1 MSVKHFFK
9 GMFLVLAL
17 VLVSAQTVSAQNI
30 TLNFDRTPL
39 KTVLNEIQKQVDY
52 TFVYNDQQVG
62 ADKPVTI
69 HVQNAGLTAVL
80 DQMLKPLNI
89 NYKILDRQIA
99 LSPAATTAQQQGQAG
114 RGGAIVLK
122 GRITDQ
128 DGMPVAGAAVQN
140 VTEKTYAIT
149 DVNGN
154 YTLAVKNPRNS
165 TIEVT
170 FLGMDTVTEPL
181 NGRSNFD
188 VQMTYS
194 RMFIEGAVVTGYQ
207 EIQQK
212 KVTGAIATVNSKT
225 IEERYTPSLM
235 QNLEGRVAG
244 LSTYGGKLT
253 IRGVSS
259 MYAEANPLLVVD
271 GLPMEGSIDDL
282 NPYDIESVNV
292 LKDAAAA
299 AIYGARAS
307 NGIIV
312 ITTKSARE
320 KGKIDVDFS
329 SNVTVYDKYN
339 MDYASN
345 FYMNAEQQIAVEKK
359 YDYWYFFE
367 REDAAQNIA
376 SYETSLQS
384 GSGYLSP
391 IEYAYYKWAKGE
403 GSQSEIDALCS
414 RLAKNNFAQEYA
426 DAVYRRQVLQQY
438 NLAIRSRSDRFQSN
452 FVVNWKHDNAGTINT
467 FDRQMQISY
476 KGSYDVAKWLTATVA
491 VNGIYGNSRFCGQL
505 AGRYGTETY
514 DYNGFS
520 SPWMYPAYESLYNDD
535 GTPALLYTWYNGNQ
549 YRDNT
554 EGGYF
559 KEVGINLI
567 DEFYNNTVNTKRQYM
582 RYHGDLLFKVF
593 KGLTANVQFVYET
606 DHRTTDWFATQES
619 HAAKTMYN
627 AYTDVD
633 AYGNVTHLTPATG
646 GIKSSK
652 NQDGRYWTARGQ
664 LNYANTFGKH
674 EIVALAGLEFRETLF
689 AGTRA
694 LMLGYDDQLQNA
706 STQTID
712 FASISQMRYS
722 NTYMAIGGGFP
733 ANQFVYDPYI
743 SGNMAPVV
751 EQHHRYASGYANFTY
766 TYDEKYN
773 LFGSFRKDYA
783 DVYGL
788 NVKLRG
794 RPLWSAGVAWN
805 INNEDFL
812 KGVNWIN
819 ALKLRF
825 SYGVTGNIYQG
836 ATSYMTAT
844 STGLNTST
852 NQPYGEIESPAN
864 PNLKWER
871 TLTTNVGLDYSF
883 VENRFRGSLDYYR
896 KVGKDLFSYKTLD
909 PTTGFTSMFMNVAD
923 MENHGV
929 ELTFTGDWIR
939 ERRRSDFGWSSTLTF
954 AVNKNK
960 ITNVENPSALAYQM
974 QSNPYVVGYP
984 TSALW
989 SYRFAGISDMEGE
1002 EGQTLWYTGTNPE
1015 KWYTDEDRKSHGA
1028 SGAGKDALVY
1038 SGQSEPVVIAGLDNR
1053 FTWNGLSLNILMA
1066 YYGGHKMRAL
1076 AEVETFGVGSGAAL
1090 QSYFL
1095 NGWTPEHRT
1104 ETPGIGRYASN
1115 SLGSEPR
1122 YSDISVRSAAF
1133 LKIRNIVLGY
1143 ELPEN
1148 WARKIGASRVN
1159 LQFQVDNLPAV
1170 WTAFRPG
1177 REMSYYDKGL
1187 RFDPE
1192 TLGIPMR
1199 SSYIFGLHIN
1209 F

>member
-9 GMFLVLAL
+9 GAFLSLMLLLGTAQLAN
-17 VLVSAQTVSAQNI
+17 AQKV
-30 TLNFDRTPL
+30 TLNFDKAPL

-52 TFVYNDQQVG
+52 TFVYNDQQIG
-62 ADKPVTI
+62 ANKQVSINVKDE
-69 HVQNAGLTAVL
+69 ALTSVL
-80 DQMLKPLNI
+80 DKLLQPNGI
-89 NYKILDRQIA
+89 SYKIIDKQIA
-99 LSPAATTAQQQGQAG
+99 LSPAPIADNASQQGAKAG
-114 RGGAIVLK
+114 MVR

-128 DGMPVAGAAVQN
+128 DGLPVAGAAIQN
-140 VTEKTYAIT
+140 LNEKTYAIT
-149 DVNGN
+149 DVNGY
-154 YTLAVKNPRNS
+154 YTLAVKNPKNA
-165 TIEVT
+165 TIEVS

-181 NGRSNFD
+181 NGRTQFD

-225 IEERYTPSLM
+225 IEERYSPSLM

-312 ITTKSARE
+312 VTTKSARE

-329 SNVTVYDKYN
+329 SNVTVYSKRN
-339 MDYASN
+339 MDYAQN
-345 FYMNAEQQIAVEKK
+345 FYMTPEQQIKLERDY
-359 YDYWYFFE
+359 YDYYYFHNDGE
-367 REDAAQNIA
+367 VTDPAASMQ
-376 SYETSLQS
+376 SSLQS
-384 GSGYLSP
+384 GTGFISP
-391 IEYAYYKWAKGE
+391 IDYAYYKAFIGE
-403 GSQSEIDALCS
+403 GTMSYIDALCA
-414 RLAKNNFAQEYA
+414 RLAQNNFAQDYA
-426 DAVYRRQVLQQY
+426 DAVYRRQIIQQY
-438 NLAIRSRSDRFQSN
+438 NLALRSRSDKFQSN
-452 FVVNWKHDNAGTINT
+452 FVVNWKNDNSGVINT

-491 VNGIYGNSRFCGQL
+491 VNGIYGTARTKGL
-505 AGRYGTETY
+505 
-514 DYNGFS
+514 DYNGFD
-520 SPWMYPAYESLYNDD
+520 SPWSYPAYESLYNTD
-535 GTPALLYTWYNGNQ
+535 GSMNLLYTWYNGNQ

-559 KEVGINLI
+559 KELGINLV
-567 DEFYNNTVNTKRQYM
+567 DEYYNNVMNTKRQYM
-582 RYHGDLLFKVF
+582 RYHGDLLFKIF
-593 KGLTANVQFVYET
+593 RGLTANAQFVYET
-606 DHRTTDWFATQES
+606 NHRTADWYANQES
-619 HAAKTMYN
+619 HATKTMYN
-627 AYTDVD
+627 AYTNVD
-633 AYGNVTHLTPATG
+633 AFGNVSHLTPAAG
-646 GIKSSK
+646 GIRAAQ
-652 NQDGRYWTARGQ
+652 NTDGRYWTARGQ

-674 EIVALAGLEFRETLF
+674 EIVALAGMEFRETLY
-689 AGTRA
+689 AGTSS

-712 FASISQMRYS
+712 FATLSQTRYS
-722 NTYMAIGGGFP
+722 SSFMAAGGGFP
-733 ANQFVYDPYI
+733 AMQFVYNPYI
-743 SGNMAPVV
+743 SSSMSPVV
-751 EQHHRYASGYANFTY
+751 EQHHRFASGYANFTY

-773 LFGSFRKDYA
+773 VFGSFRKDYA

-812 KGVNWIN
+812 KGVDWIN
-819 ALKLRF
+819 ALKLRI

-844 STGLNTST
+844 STGLNLDT
-852 NQPYGEIESPAN
+852 NQPYGTIESPAN
-864 PNLKWER
+864 PNLKWEQTR
-871 TLTTNVGLDYSF
+871 TANVGIDYSF

-896 KVGKDLFSYKTLD
+896 KRGLDLFSYKTLD
-909 PTTGFTSMFMNVAD
+909 PTTGFTSMFMNMAD
-923 MENHGV
+923 MTNHGV
-929 ELTFTGDWIR
+929 ELTFTGDWVR

-960 ITNVENPSALAYQM
+960 ITANENPATRAYEVASYNAYM
-974 QSNPYVVGYP
+974 VGYP
-984 TSALW
+984 VSGIW
-989 SYRFAGISDMEGE
+989 SYRFAGISDQEGE
-1002 EGQTLWYTGTNPE
+1002 KGMTLWYVE
-1015 KWYTDEDRKSHGA
+1015 DDRKVHSA
-1028 SGAGKDALVY
+1028 QSAGIETLVY
-1038 SGQSEPVVIAGLDNR
+1038 SGQTDPVVIAGLDNR

-1066 YYGGHKMRAL
+1066 YYGGHVMRAL
-1076 AEVETFGVGSGAAL
+1076 NETETFGVAQGAAVA
-1090 QSYFL
+1090 SYFV
-1095 NGWTPEHRT
+1095 NAWTPENPT
-1104 ETPGIGRYASN
+1104 NTPGIGRYASY
-1115 SLGSEPR
+1115 SIGSECR
-1122 YSDISVRSAAF
+1122 YSDISVRNAAF

-1148 WARKIGASRVN
+1148 WVRKVGASRVN
-1159 LQFQVDNLPAV
+1159 LQFQVDNIPAV
-1170 WTAFRPG
+1170 WTAFKPYK
-1177 REMSYYDKGL
+1177 EMSYYPKSVKY
-1187 RFDPE
+1187 DPE
-1192 TLGIPMR
+1192 TAGIPMR
-1199 SSYIFGLHIN
+1199 PSYIFGLHIN

>member
-9 GMFLVLAL
+9 GMFLALAL

-80 DQMLKPLNI
+80 DQMLHPLNI

-128 DGMPVAGAAVQN
+128 DGLPIAGAAVQN
-140 VTEKTYAIT
+140 LTEKTYAIS

-154 YTLAVKNPRNS
+154 YTLAVKNPRTAN
-165 TIEVT
+165 IEVT

-188 VQMTYS
+188 VQMSYS

-225 IEERYTPSLM
+225 IEERYSPSLM

-244 LSTYGGKLT
+244 LSTYGGKMT

-312 ITTKSARE
+312 VTTKSARE

-329 SNVTVYDKYN
+329 SNVTIYSKYN

-345 FYMNAEQQIAVEKK
+345 YYMNAEQQIALERNY
-359 YDYWYFFE
+359 YDYYYFHNDGE
-367 REDAAQNIA
+367 VVDPIGGMESNIA
-376 SYETSLQS
+376 Q
-384 GSGYLSP
+384 GSGYISP
-391 IEYAYYKWAKGE
+391 IDYAYYKWAKGDWNQ
-403 GSQSEIDALCS
+403 SQVDQLCNELS
-414 RLAKNNFAQEYA
+414 KNNFARDYA
-426 DAVYRRQVLQQY
+426 DAVYRRQILQQY
-438 NLAIRSRSDRFQSN
+438 NLALRSRSDRFQSN
-452 FVVNWKHDNAGTINT
+452 FVVNWKNDNAGTINT

-505 AGRYGTETY
+505 AGRYGDETF

-520 SPWMYPAYESLYNDD
+520 SPWSYPAYESLYNND
-535 GTPALLYTWYNGNQ
+535 GSAKLLYTWYNGNQ

-559 KEVGINLI
+559 KEVGINLV

-582 RYHGDLLFKVF
+582 RYHGDLLFKIF
-593 KGLTANVQFVYET
+593 KGLTANAQLVYET
-606 DHRTTDWFATQES
+606 DHRTQDWYAAAES

-627 AYTDVD
+627 AYTEVSPSGDLS
-633 AYGNVTHLTPATG
+633 HLTPAAG
-646 GIKSSK
+646 GIRSSK
-652 NQDGRYWTARGQ
+652 NLDGRYWTARGQ
-664 LNYANTFGKH
+664 INYAGTFGKH
-674 EIVALAGLEFRETLF
+674 EIVALAGLEFRETLY

-712 FASISQMRYS
+712 FATLSQLRYS
-722 NTYMAIGGGFP
+722 NSYMAAGGGFP
-733 ANQFVYDPYI
+733 ANQFAYEPYI
-743 SGNMAPVV
+743 AGNMAPVV

-766 TYDEKYN
+766 SYDEKYN

-812 KGVNWIN
+812 KGVDWIN
-819 ALKLRF
+819 ALKLRV

-844 STGLNTST
+844 STGLNYDT

-864 PNLKWER
+864 PNLKWEQTR
-871 TLTTNVGLDYSF
+871 TFNVGVDYSF
-883 VENRFRGSLDYYR
+883 VENRFRGSVDYYR
-896 KVGKDLFSYKTLD
+896 KRGLDLFSYKTLD
-909 PTTGFTSMFMNVAD
+909 PTTGFTSMFMNLAD
-923 MENHGV
+923 MTNHGV

-954 AVNKNK
+954 AYNKNL
-960 ITNVENPSALAYQM
+960 ITANENPATRAYELT
-974 QSNPYVVGYP
+974 NPTAFVVGYP
-984 TSALW
+984 ASGIW
-989 SYRFAGISDMEGE
+989 SYRFAGISDQDGE
-1002 EGQTLWYTGTNPE
+1002 KGQTLWFVE
-1015 KWYTDEDRKSHGA
+1015 DDRKTHSAQSA
-1028 SGAGKDALVY
+1028 SISTMVY
-1038 SGQSEPVVIAGLDNR
+1038 SGQTDPVVIAGLDNR
-1053 FTWNGLSLNILMA
+1053 FVWNGLSLNILMA
-1066 YYGGHKMRAL
+1066 YYGGHVMRAL
-1076 AEVETFGVGSGAAL
+1076 NEIETFGVGQGAAVP
-1090 QSYFL
+1090 SYFL
-1095 NGWTPEHRT
+1095 NAWTPENPT
-1104 ETPGIGRYASN
+1104 DTPGIGRYSSS
-1115 SLGSEPR
+1115 SLGSEQR
-1122 YSDISVRSAAF
+1122 YEDISVKNASF

-1148 WARKIGASRVN
+1148 WARKIGASRIN
-1159 LQFQVDNLPAV
+1159 LQFQVDNIPAI
-1170 WTAFRPG
+1170 WTAYKPWK
-1177 REMSYYDKGL
+1177 EKSYYGKEV

-1192 TLGIPMR
+1192 TLGVPAR

>member
-1 MSVKHFFK
+1 MSVKHFLK
-9 GMFLVLAL
+9 MMSLTLVLL
-17 VLVSAQTVSAQNI
+17 LGSMQLAQAQNI

-89 NYKILDRQIA
+89 NYKILDKQIA
-99 LSPAATTAQQQGQAG
+99 LSPAATAAQQQGKATQ
-114 RGGAIVLK
+114 GGAIMLK

-128 DGMPVAGAAVQN
+128 DGLPVAGAAIQN
-140 VTEKTYAIT
+140 LTEKTYAIT

-154 YTLAVKNPRNS
+154 YTLAVKNPRTAN
-165 TIEVT
+165 IEVS

-181 NGRSNFD
+181 NGRSTFD

-212 KVTGAIATVNSKT
+212 KVTGAIATVNSKK
-225 IEERYTPSLM
+225 IEERYSPSLM

-244 LSTYGGKLT
+244 LSTYGGKMT

-329 SNVTVYDKYN
+329 SNVTVYSKPN
-339 MDYASN
+339 MGYSSN
-345 FYMNAEQQIAVEKK
+345 YYMNAEQQVALEKEY
-359 YDYWYFFE
+359 YDYYFFHNDGE
-367 REDAAQNIA
+367 VSDPIGGTESSI
-376 SYETSLQS
+376 LQ
-384 GSGYLSP
+384 GSGYVSP
-391 IEYAYYKWAKGE
+391 IQYAYYNWAKGE
-403 GSQSEIDALCS
+403 WNQSQVEQLTSQ
-414 RLAKNNFAQEYA
+414 LAKNNFAKDYA
-426 DAVYRRQVLQQY
+426 DAVYRRQVIQQY
-438 NLAIRSRSDRFQSN
+438 NLALRSRSDRFQSN
-452 FVVNWKHDNAGTINT
+452 FVVNWKNDNSGIINT

-491 VNGIYGNSRFCGQL
+491 VNGIYGNSREKG
-505 AGRYGTETY
+505 YT
-514 DYNGFS
+514 YNGFE
-520 SPWMYPAYESLYNDD
+520 SPWNYPAYESLYNAD
-535 GTPALLYTWYNGNQ
+535 GSAKLLYTWYNGNQ

-559 KEVGINLI
+559 KELGINLV
-567 DEFYNNTVNTKRQYM
+567 DEYYNNVMNTKRQYM
-582 RYHGDLLFKVF
+582 RYHGDLLFKIV
-593 KGLTANVQFVYET
+593 KGLTANAQLVYET
-606 DHRTTDWFATQES
+606 DHRTADWLANQES
-619 HAAKTMYN
+619 QAAKTIYN
-627 AYTDVD
+627 AYTIVSPTGDVS
-633 AYGNVTHLTPATG
+633 HLTPASG
-646 GIKSSK
+646 GFRAAQ
-652 NQDGRYWTARGQ
+652 NTDGRYWTARGQ
-664 LNYANTFGKH
+664 LNYAGTFGKH
-674 EIVALAGLEFRETLF
+674 EIVALAGLEFRETLH
-689 AGTRA
+689 AGTSS
-694 LMLGYDDQLQNA
+694 LMLGYDDQLQNS

-712 FASISQMRYS
+712 FATLSQTRYS
-722 NTYMAIGGGFP
+722 PSYMAAGGGFP
-733 ANQFVYDPYI
+733 ANQFAFSPYI
-743 SGNMAPVV
+743 SGNMSPVV

-773 LFGSFRKDYA
+773 VFGSFRKDYA

-812 KGVNWIN
+812 RGVNWIN
-819 ALKLRF
+819 ALKLRL

-844 STGLNTST
+844 STGLNTET
-852 NQPYGEIESPAN
+852 NQPYGEIVSPAN
-864 PNLKWER
+864 PNLKWEQTR
-871 TLTTNVGLDYSF
+871 TANVGLDFSF

-896 KVGKDLFSYKTLD
+896 KRGLDLFSYKTLD
-909 PTTGFTSMFMNVAD
+909 PTTGFTSMFMNMAD
-923 MENHGV
+923 MTNNGV

-954 AVNKNK
+954 SVNKNK
-960 ITNVENPSALAYQM
+960 ITHNENPATRAYELTYDDAFM
-974 QSNPYVVGYP
+974 VGYP
-984 TSALW
+984 VSAIW
-989 SYRFAGISDMEGE
+989 SYRFAGISDQEGE
-1002 EGQTLWYTGTNPE
+1002 KGMTLWYVE
-1015 KWYTDEDRKSHGA
+1015 DDRKTHSA
-1028 SGAGKDALVY
+1028 QSAGISTMVY
-1038 SGQSEPVVIAGLDNR
+1038 SGQTQPVVIAGLDNR

-1066 YYGGHKMRAL
+1066 YYGGHVMRAL
-1076 AEVETFGVGSGAAL
+1076 NEIETFGVAQGAAVP
-1090 QSYFL
+1090 SYFL
-1095 NGWTPEHRT
+1095 NAWTPEHPT
-1104 ETPGIGRYASN
+1104 ETPGIGRYSSY
-1115 SLGSEPR
+1115 SLGSEQR
-1122 YSDISVRSAAF
+1122 YSDISVKNASF
-1133 LKIRNIVLGY
+1133 LKVRNIVFGY

-1148 WARKIGASRVN
+1148 WARKIGATRVN
-1159 LQFQVDNLPAV
+1159 LQFQIDNLPAL
-1170 WTAFRPG
+1170 WTAYKPWK
-1177 REMSYYDKGL
+1177 EKSYYGKEV

-1192 TLGIPMR
+1192 TLGIPR
-1199 SSYIFGLHIN
+1199 QSSYIFGLHIN

>member
-1 MSVKHFFK
+1 MSVKHFIK
-9 GMFLVLAL
+9 MMSLAVVLL
-17 VLVSAQTVSAQNI
+17 LGSMQLAQAQNI

-89 NYKILDRQIA
+89 NYKILDKQIA
-99 LSPAATTAQQQGQAG
+99 LSPAATAAQQQGRAG
-114 RGGAIVLK
+114 QGGAVMLK

-128 DGMPVAGAAVQN
+128 DGLPVAGAAIQN
-140 VTEKTYAIT
+140 LTEKTYAIT

-154 YTLAVKNPRNS
+154 YTLAVKNPRTAN
-165 TIEVT
+165 IEVS

-181 NGRSNFD
+181 NGRSSFD

-212 KVTGAIATVNSKT
+212 KVTGAIATVNSKK
-225 IEERYTPSLM
+225 IEERYSPSLM

-244 LSTYGGKLT
+244 LSTYGGKMT

-312 ITTKSARE
+312 VTTKSARE

-329 SNVTVYDKYN
+329 SNVTVYQKQN

-345 FYMNAEQQIAVEKK
+345 FYMNTEQQIKLEKDY
-359 YDYWYFFE
+359 YDYYFFHNDGE
-367 REDAAQNIA
+367 VTDPIA
-376 SYETSLQS
+376 SIEQSIMS
-384 GSGYLSP
+384 GSGYVSP
-391 IEYAYYKWAKGE
+391 IQYMYYQMALGNA
-403 GSQSEIDALCS
+403 SQSDLDALCN
-414 RLAKNNFAQEYA
+414 RLAKNNFAQDYA
-426 DAVYRRQVLQQY
+426 DAVYRRQVIQQY
-438 NLAIRSRSDRFQSN
+438 NLALRSRSDRFQSN
-452 FVVNWKHDNAGTINT
+452 FVVNWKNDNSGVINT

-491 VNGIYGNSRFCGQL
+491 VNGIYGASREKG
-505 AGRYGTETY
+505 Y
-514 DYNGFS
+514 DYQGFN
-520 SPWMYPAYESLYNDD
+520 SPWAYPAYESLYNSD
-535 GTPALLYTWYNGNQ
+535 GTPQLLYTWYNGNQ

-559 KEVGINLI
+559 KETGINLV
-567 DEFYNNTVNTKRQYM
+567 DEYYNNVMNTKRQYM
-582 RYHGDLLFKVF
+582 RYHGDLLFKIV
-593 KGLTANVQFVYET
+593 KGLTANAQFVYET
-606 DHRTTDWFATQES
+606 DHRTADWLAKAES

-633 AYGNVTHLTPATG
+633 PMGNISHLTPASG
-646 GIKSSK
+646 GFRAAQ
-652 NQDGRYWTARGQ
+652 NTDGRYWTARGQ
-664 LNYANTFGKH
+664 LNYAGTFGKH
-674 EIVALAGLEFRETLF
+674 EIVALAGLEFRETLH
-689 AGTRA
+689 AGTSS

-712 FASISQMRYS
+712 FATISQMRYS
-722 NTYMAIGGGFP
+722 NTYMAAGGGFP
-733 ANQFVYDPYI
+733 ANQFVYGPYI
-743 SGNMAPVV
+743 SSSMSPVV

-805 INNEDFL
+805 INNEEFL
-812 KGVNWIN
+812 RSVNWIN

-844 STGLNTST
+844 STGLNSST

-871 TLTTNVGLDYSF
+871 TLTTNIGLDYSF

-896 KVGKDLFSYKTLD
+896 KIGKDLFSYKTLD
-909 PTTGFTSMFMNVAD
+909 PTTGFSRMFMNVAD
-923 MENHGV
+923 MVNNGF

-954 AVNKNK
+954 AYNKNR
-960 ITNVENPSALAYQM
+960 ITNVENPSTRAYELLDT
-974 QSNPYVVGYP
+974 PYVEGYP
-984 TSALW
+984 SSAMW
-989 SYRFAGISDMEGE
+989 SWRFAGISDAEGE
-1002 EGQTLWYTGTNPE
+1002 KGQTLWYVE
-1015 KWYTDEDRKSHGA
+1015 DDRKTHNATSR
-1028 SGAGKDALVY
+1028 SVSVMEY
-1038 SGQSEPVVIAGLDNR
+1038 CGQAEPVVIAGLDNR
-1053 FTWNGLSLNILMA
+1053 FTWNGLSLNVLMA

-1076 AEVETFGVGSGAAL
+1076 IEEETFGVAQGQAVR
-1090 QSYFL
+1090 SYFV
-1095 NGWTPEHRT
+1095 NAWTPENPT
-1104 ETPGIGRYASN
+1104 NTPGIGRYASN
-1115 SLGSEPR
+1115 SIGWEPR
-1122 YSDISVRSAAF
+1122 YGTNSIRNASF

-1159 LQFQVDNLPAV
+1159 LQFQIDNLPAL

-1177 REMSYYDKGL
+1177 KEMSYYDKSI

-1192 TLGIPMR
+1192 TLGIPQR

>member
-1 MSVKHFFK
+1 MSVKHFLK
-9 GMFLVLAL
+9 MMSLSLVLLLGSVQLA
-17 VLVSAQTVSAQNI
+17 SAQNI

-89 NYKILDRQIA
+89 NYKILDKQIA
-99 LSPAATTAQQQGQAG
+99 LSPAATTGQQQGQAG
-114 RGGAIVLK
+114 RGAVMLK

-128 DGMPVAGAAVQN
+128 DGLPVAGAAVQN

-154 YTLAVKNPRNS
+154 YTLAVKDPRTA
-165 TIEVT
+165 TIEVS
-170 FLGMDTVTEPL
+170 FLGMDTVKEPL

-212 KVTGAIATVNSKT
+212 KVTGAIATVNSKA

-244 LSTYGGKLT
+244 LSTYGGKLS

-329 SNVTVYDKYN
+329 SNVTVFSKHD
-339 MDYASN
+339 MDYARN
-345 FYMNAEQQIAVEKK
+345 FFMNAEQQVALEKNY
-359 YDYWYFFE
+359 YDYYYFHNDGE
-367 REDAAQNIA
+367 VTNPAQSMEQNLLA
-376 SYETSLQS
+376 GT
-384 GSGYLSP
+384 GYVSP
-391 IEYAYYKWAKGE
+391 IDYAYYRMFIGE
-403 GSQSEIDALCS
+403 GTQAEIDQLCNQLS
-414 RLAKNNFAQEYA
+414 KNNFAQQYA
-426 DAVYRRQVLQQY
+426 DAVYRRQVMQQY
-438 NLAIRSRSDRFQSN
+438 NLALRSRSDRFQSN
-452 FVVNWKHDNAGTINT
+452 FVVNWRNDNAGVINT

-476 KGSYDVAKWLTATVA
+476 KGSYDVTKWLTATVA
-491 VNGIYGNSRFCGQL
+491 VNGIYGNQRAKG
-505 AGRYGTETY
+505 YT
-514 DYNGFS
+514 YNGFD
-520 SPWMYPAYESLYNDD
+520 SPWTAPAYESLYNSD
-535 GTPALLYTWYNGNQ
+535 GSAKLLYTWFNGNP

-559 KEVGINLI
+559 KETGINLV
-567 DEFYNNTVNTKRQYM
+567 DEYYNNVVNTKRQYM
-582 RYHGDLLFKVF
+582 RYHGDLLFKIVN
-593 KGLTANVQFVYET
+593 GLTANAQFVYET
-606 DHRTTDWFATQES
+606 DHRTADWYATQES
-619 HAAKTMYN
+619 QAAKTIYN
-627 AYTDVD
+627 AYTEIDP
-633 AYGNVTHLTPATG
+633 YGNVTHITPAAG
-646 GIKSSK
+646 GFRAAQ
-652 NQDGRYWTARGQ
+652 NVDGRYWTARGQ
-664 LNYANTFGKH
+664 LNYAGTFGKH
-674 EIVALAGLEFRETLF
+674 EIVALAGMEFRETLY
-689 AGTRA
+689 AGTSA

-712 FASISQMRYS
+712 FATISQMRYS
-722 NTYMAIGGGFP
+722 NSYMALGGGFP
-733 ANQFVYDPYI
+733 AIQFAYEPYI
-743 SGNMAPVV
+743 SRNMSPVV
-751 EQHHRYASGYANFTY
+751 EDHHRYASGYANFTY

-773 LFGSFRKDYA
+773 VFGSVRKDYA

-805 INNEDFL
+805 INNESFL
-812 KGVNWIN
+812 RSVSWIN
-819 ALKLRF
+819 ALKLRL

-844 STGLNTST
+844 STGLNYYT
-852 NQPYGEIESPAN
+852 NEPFGVIQSPAN

-871 TLTTNVGLDYSF
+871 TLTSNVGLDFSF

-923 MENHGV
+923 MVNNGA

-960 ITNVENPSALAYQM
+960 ITNVENASTRAYELL
-974 QSNPYVVGYP
+974 SNPYRVGYP

-989 SYRFAGISDMEGE
+989 SWRFAGISEADGE
-1002 EGQTLWYTGTNPE
+1002 KGMTLWYSDN
-1015 KWYTDEDRKSHGA
+1015 DRKTHSAQSA
-1028 SGAGKDALVY
+1028 SVDVMEY
-1038 SGQSEPVVIAGLDNR
+1038 SGQAEPVVIAGLDNR
-1053 FTWNGLSLNILMA
+1053 FTWNGLSLSVLMA
-1066 YYGGHKMRAL
+1066 YYGGHRMRAL
-1076 AEVETFGVGSGAAL
+1076 AEDETFGVGSGLAVP
-1090 QSYFL
+1090 SYFL
-1095 NGWTPEHRT
+1095 NAWTPENPT
-1104 ETPGIGRYASN
+1104 NTPGIGRYSSN
-1115 SLGSEPR
+1115 ALGREPST
-1122 YSDISVRSAAF
+1122 SDISVRNAAF

-1159 LQFQVDNLPAV
+1159 LQFQVDNIPAL
-1170 WTAFRPG
+1170 WTAFNPG
-1177 REMSYYDKGL
+1177 RDIPYYEKGV

-1192 TLGIPMR
+1192 TLGIPQR

>member
-9 GMFLVLAL
+9 GMFLALAL
-17 VLVSAQTVSAQNI
+17 VLGSAQAVNAQNI

-80 DQMLKPLNI
+80 DQMLRPLNI
-89 NYKILDRQIA
+89 NYKILDKQIA

-114 RGGAIVLK
+114 RGGAVVLK

-128 DGMPVAGAAVQN
+128 DGQPIAGAAVQN
-140 VTEKTYAIT
+140 LTEKTYAIT

-188 VQMTYS
+188 VQMSYS

-212 KVTGAIATVNSKT
+212 KVTGAIATVSSKT
-225 IEERYTPSLM
+225 IEERYTPSLI

-282 NPYDIESVNV
+282 NPYDIESINV

-312 ITTKSARE
+312 VTTKSARE
-320 KGKIDVDFS
+320 KGRIDVDFS
-329 SNVTVYDKYN
+329 TNVTVYAKRN
-339 MDYASN
+339 MDYAQN
-345 FYMNAEQQIAVEKK
+345 FYMNAEQQVALEKNY
-359 YDYWYFFE
+359 YDYYYVHNDGE
-367 REDAAQNIA
+367 VTNPAQSMEQNLLA
-376 SYETSLQS
+376 GT
-384 GSGYLSP
+384 GYVSP
-391 IEYAYYKWAKGE
+391 IDYAYYRMFIGE
-403 GSQSEIDALCS
+403 GTQAEIDQLCS
-414 RLAKNNFAQEYA
+414 QLSKNNFAQQYA
-426 DAVYRRQVLQQY
+426 DAVYRRQLMQQY
-438 NLAIRSRSDRFQSN
+438 NLALRSRSDRFQSN
-452 FVVNWKHDNAGTINT
+452 FVINWRNDNAGIINT

-491 VNGIYGNSRFCGQL
+491 VNGIYGNTRSKGS
-505 AGRYGTETY
+505 T
-514 DYNGFS
+514 YNGLS
-520 SPWMYPAYESLYNDD
+520 SPWNYPAYESLYNSD
-535 GTPALLYTWYNGNQ
+535 GSDKLIYTWYNGNA

-559 KEVGINLI
+559 KETGINLV
-567 DEFYNNTVNTKRQYM
+567 DEYYNNVVNTKRQYM
-582 RYHGDLLFKVF
+582 RYHGDLLFKIV
-593 KGLTANVQFVYET
+593 KGLTANAQFVYET
-606 DHRTTDWFATQES
+606 DHRTADWLATQES
-619 HAAKTMYN
+619 QAARTIYN
-627 AYTDVD
+627 AYTEIDP
-633 AYGNVTHLTPATG
+633 YGNVTHLTPASG
-646 GIKSSK
+646 GFRADQ
-652 NQDGRYWTARGQ
+652 NVDGRYWTGRGQ
-664 LNYANTFGKH
+664 LNYSGTFGKH
-674 EIVALAGLEFRETLF
+674 EIVALAGLEVRETLY
-689 AGTRA
+689 AGTSA

-706 STQTID
+706 STATID
-712 FASISQMRYS
+712 FATISQMRYS
-722 NTYMAIGGGFP
+722 SNYMALGGGFP
-733 ANQFVYDPYI
+733 AVQFAYTPYI
-743 SGNMAPVV
+743 RNNMDPVV

-773 LFGSFRKDYA
+773 VFGSFRKDYA

-805 INNEDFL
+805 INNENFL
-812 KGVNWIN
+812 KGVDWIN
-819 ALKLRF
+819 ALKLRV

-844 STGLNTST
+844 STDLNYYT
-852 NQPYGEIESPAN
+852 NEPFGVIQSPAN

-871 TLTTNVGLDYSF
+871 TLTSNVGIDFSF

-896 KVGKDLFSYKTLD
+896 KLGKDLFSYKTLD

-923 MENHGV
+923 MVNNGV

-954 AVNKNK
+954 ALNKNR
-960 ITNVENPSALAYQM
+960 ITNVENASTRAYELL
-974 QSNPYVVGYP
+974 SNPYVVGYP

-989 SYRFAGISDMEGE
+989 SWRFAGISEAEGE
-1002 EGQTLWYTGTNPE
+1002 KGQTLWFSEN
-1015 KWYTDEDRKSHGA
+1015 DRKTHMA
-1028 SGAGKDALVY
+1028 QSGSVDIMEY
-1038 SGQSEPVVIAGLDNR
+1038 SGQAEPVVIAGLDNR
-1053 FTWNGLSLNILMA
+1053 FTWNGLSLSVLMA
-1066 YYGGHKMRAL
+1066 YYGGHVMRAL
-1076 AEVETFGVGSGAAL
+1076 AETEIFGVGSGGGVP
-1090 QSYFL
+1090 SYFL
-1095 NGWTPEHRT
+1095 NAWTPENKT
-1104 ETPGIGRYASN
+1104 NTPGIGRYSSN
-1115 SLGSEPR
+1115 SLGNEPL
-1122 YSDISVRSAAF
+1122 YSDVSVRSAAF

-1148 WARKIGASRVN
+1148 WARRIGASRVN
-1159 LQFQVDNLPAV
+1159 LQFQVDNIPAI
-1170 WTAFRPG
+1170 WTAFNPG
-1177 REMSYYDKGL
+1177 RDISYYDKSV

-1192 TLGIPMR
+1192 TLGIPQR

>member
-1 MSVKHFFK
+1 MSVKHFLK
-9 GMFLVLAL
+9 MMSLAMVLL
-17 VLVSAQTVSAQNI
+17 LGSAQLASAQNI

-89 NYKILDRQIA
+89 NYKILDKQIA
-99 LSPAATTAQQQGQAG
+99 LSPAATTAQQQGQSA
-114 RGGAIVLK
+114 RGAVMLK

-128 DGMPVAGAAVQN
+128 DGLPVAGAAIQN
-140 VTEKTYAIT
+140 LTEKTYAIT

-154 YTLAVKNPRNS
+154 YTLAVKDPRNS

-181 NGRSNFD
+181 NGRSTFD
-188 VQMTYS
+188 VQMSYS

-282 NPYDIESVNV
+282 NPYDIESINV

-329 SNVTVYDKYN
+329 SNVTVFSKHD
-339 MDYASN
+339 MDYARN
-345 FYMNAEQQIAVEKK
+345 FYMNAEQQIALEKNY
-359 YDYWYFFE
+359 YDYYYFHNE
-367 REDAAQNIA
+367 GEVTNPAQTMEQNLLA
-376 SYETSLQS
+376 GT
-384 GSGYLSP
+384 GYVSP
-391 IEYAYYKWAKGE
+391 IDYAYYRMFIGE
-403 GSQSEIDALCS
+403 GTQAEIDQLCNQLS
-414 RLAKNNFAQEYA
+414 KNNFAQQYA
-426 DAVYRRQVLQQY
+426 DAVYRRQLMQQY
-438 NLAIRSRSDRFQSN
+438 NLALRSRSDRFQSN
-452 FVVNWKHDNAGTINT
+452 FVVNWRNDNQGVINS

-476 KGSYDVAKWLTATVA
+476 KGSYDVTKWLTATVA
-491 VNGIYGNSRFCGQL
+491 VNGIYGNQRAKG
-505 AGRYGTETY
+505 YT
-514 DYNGFS
+514 YNGFD
-520 SPWMYPAYESLYNDD
+520 SPWNYPAYESLYNND
-535 GTPALLYTWYNGNQ
+535 GSAKLLYTWFNGNQ

-559 KEVGINLI
+559 KETGINLV
-567 DEFYNNTVNTKRQYM
+567 DEYYNNVINTKRQYM
-582 RYHGDLLFKVF
+582 RYHGDLLFKIV
-593 KGLTANVQFVYET
+593 KGLTANAQFVYET
-606 DHRTTDWFATQES
+606 DHRTADWYATQES
-619 HAAKTMYN
+619 QAAKTIYN
-627 AYTDVD
+627 AYTEIDP
-633 AYGNVTHLTPATG
+633 YGNVTHITPAAG
-646 GIKSSK
+646 GFRAAQ
-652 NQDGRYWTARGQ
+652 NVDGRYWTARGQ
-664 LNYANTFGKH
+664 LNYAGTFGKH
-674 EIVALAGLEFRETLF
+674 EIVALAGMEFRETLYS
-689 AGTRA
+689 GTSA

-712 FASISQMRYS
+712 FSTISQMRYS
-722 NTYMAIGGGFP
+722 NSYMALGGGFP
-733 ANQFVYDPYI
+733 AIQFAYEPYI
-743 SGNMAPVV
+743 ADNMSPVV
-751 EQHHRYASGYANFTY
+751 EDHHRYASGYANFTY

-773 LFGSFRKDYA
+773 VFGSVRKDYA

-805 INNEDFL
+805 INNESFL
-812 KGVNWIN
+812 RGVNWIN
-819 ALKLRF
+819 ALKLRL

-844 STGLNTST
+844 STGLNYYT
-852 NQPYGEIESPAN
+852 NEPFGVIQSPAN

-871 TLTTNVGLDYSF
+871 TLTSNVGLDFSF

-923 MENHGV
+923 MVNNGV

-960 ITNVENPSALAYQM
+960 ITNVENASTRAYELL
-974 QSNPYVVGYP
+974 SNPYRVGYP

-989 SYRFAGISDMEGE
+989 SWRFAGISEADGE
-1002 EGQTLWYTGTNPE
+1002 KGQTLWYSDN
-1015 KWYTDEDRKSHGA
+1015 DRKTHSA
-1028 SGAGKDALVY
+1028 QSGSVETMAY
-1038 SGQSEPVVIAGLDNR
+1038 SGQAEPVVIAGLDNR
-1053 FTWNGLSLNILMA
+1053 FTWNGLSLSILMA
-1066 YYGGHKMRAL
+1066 YYGGHVMRAL
-1076 AEVETFGVGSGAAL
+1076 NENETFGVAQGQAVP
-1090 QSYFL
+1090 SYFL
-1095 NGWTPEHRT
+1095 NAWTPEHKT
-1104 ETPGIGRYASN
+1104 DTPGIGRYS
-1115 SLGSEPR
+1115 SSSIGPECK
-1122 YSDISVRSAAF
+1122 YSDISVRNAAF

-1159 LQFQVDNLPAV
+1159 LQFQVDNIPAL
-1170 WTAFRPG
+1170 WTAFNPG
-1177 REMSYYDKGL
+1177 RDIPYYEKGV

-1192 TLGIPMR
+1192 TLGIPQR

>member
-1 MSVKHFFK
+1 MSVTHFFK
-9 GMFLVLAL
+9 GMFLALAL

-80 DQMLKPLNI
+80 DQMLHPLNI

-99 LSPAATTAQQQGQAG
+99 LSPAATTAQQQGQAARAG
-114 RGGAIVLK
+114 MVR

-128 DGMPVAGAAVQN
+128 DGLPVAGAAIQN
-140 VTEKTYAIT
+140 LNEKTYAIT
-149 DVNGN
+149 DVNGY
-154 YTLAVKNPRNS
+154 YTLAVKNPRNA
-165 TIEVT
+165 TIEVS

-181 NGRSNFD
+181 NGRTQFD

-212 KVTGAIATVNSKT
+212 KVTGAIATVNSKK
-225 IEERYTPSLM
+225 IEERYSPSLM

-244 LSTYGGKLT
+244 LSTYGGKMT

-329 SNVTVYDKYN
+329 SNVTIYSKRN
-339 MDYASN
+339 MDYAQN
-345 FYMNAEQQIAVEKK
+345 FYMTPEQQIKLERDY
-359 YDYWYFFE
+359 YDYYYFHNDGE
-367 REDAAQNIA
+367 VTDPA
-376 SYETSLQS
+376 SSMQSSLNS
-384 GSGYLSP
+384 GTGYISP
-391 IEYAYYKWAKGE
+391 IDYAYYKAYIGE
-403 GSQSEIDALCS
+403 GTMSDIDALCA
-414 RLAKNNFAQEYA
+414 RLAQNNFAQEFA
-426 DAVYRRQVLQQY
+426 DAVYRRQVIQQY
-438 NLAIRSRSDRFQSN
+438 NLALRSRSDRFQSN
-452 FVVNWKHDNAGTINT
+452 FVVNWKNDNSGIINT

-491 VNGIYGNSRFCGQL
+491 VNGIYGTSRFSGQL
-505 AGRYGTETY
+505 QGRYGDVTY

-520 SPWMYPAYESLYNDD
+520 SPWSYPAYESLYNSD
-535 GTPALLYTWYNGNQ
+535 GTPQLLYTWYNGNQ

-559 KEVGINLI
+559 KEVGINIL
-567 DEFYNNTVNTKRQYM
+567 DEMYNNVVNTKRQYM
-582 RYHGDLLFKVF
+582 RYHGDLLFKIA
-593 KGLTANVQFVYET
+593 KGLTANAQLVYET
-606 DHRTTDWFATQES
+606 DHRTIDWLANQES
-619 HAAKTMYN
+619 HAAKSMYN
-627 AYTDVD
+627 AYTIVD
-633 AYGNVTHLTPATG
+633 YMGNVSHLTPAAG
-646 GIKSSK
+646 GIRSAT

-664 LNYANTFGKH
+664 VNYANTFGKH
-674 EIVALAGLEFRETLF
+674 EIVALAGIEFRETLF
-689 AGTRA
+689 AGTRS

-712 FASISQMRYS
+712 FATISQMRYS
-722 NTYMAIGGGFP
+722 TSYMASSSGFP
-733 ANQFVYDPYI
+733 ANQFVYNPYI
-743 SGNMAPVV
+743 AGNMAPVV

-773 LFGSFRKDYA
+773 VFGSIRKDYA

-819 ALKLRF
+819 ALKLRL

-844 STGLNTST
+844 STGLNTET

-864 PNLKWER
+864 PNLKWEQTR
-871 TLTTNVGLDYSF
+871 TINAGIDFSL

-896 KVGKDLFSYKTLD
+896 KRGLDLFSYKTLD
-909 PTTGFTSMFMNVAD
+909 PTTGFTSMFMNMAD
-923 MENHGV
+923 MINHGV

-939 ERRRSDFGWSSTLTF
+939 ERRRSDFGWSSTFTF

-960 ITNVENPSALAYQM
+960 ITANENPATRAYELTYSDAFM
-974 QSNPYVVGYP
+974 VGYP
-984 TSALW
+984 SSALW
-989 SYRFAGISDMEGE
+989 SYRFADISDVEGE
-1002 EGQTLWYTGTNPE
+1002 RGQARWYVEDDVKT
-1015 KWYTDEDRKSHGA
+1015 TDAQSA
-1028 SGAGKDALVY
+1028 SISIMEY

-1053 FTWNGLSLNILMA
+1053 FTWNGLSLNVLMA

-1076 AEVETFGVGSGAAL
+1076 TENETFGVAQGSAVP
-1090 QSYFL
+1090 SYFL
-1095 NGWTPEHRT
+1095 NAWTPENRT
-1104 ETPGIGRYASN
+1104 NTPGIGRYASH
-1115 SLGSEPR
+1115 SIGSANTNTNL
-1122 YSDISVRSAAF
+1122 YVRNAAF

-1148 WARKIGASRVN
+1148 WVRRIGASRVN
-1159 LQFQVDNLPAV
+1159 LQFQVDNIPAL
-1170 WTAFRPG
+1170 WTAFKPWK
-1177 REMSYYDKGL
+1177 EMSYYPKSVKY
-1187 RFDPE
+1187 DPE
-1192 TLGIPMR
+1192 TAGIPMR
-1199 SSYIFGLHIN
+1199 PSYIFGLHIN

>member
-1 MSVKHFFK
+1 MSVTHFFK
-9 GMFLVLAL
+9 GMFLALAL

-80 DQMLKPLNI
+80 DQMLHPLNI

-99 LSPAATTAQQQGQAG
+99 LSPAATTAQQQGQAARAG
-114 RGGAIVLK
+114 MVR

-128 DGMPVAGAAVQN
+128 DGLPVAGAAIQN
-140 VTEKTYAIT
+140 LNEKTYAIT
-149 DVNGN
+149 DVNGY
-154 YTLAVKNPRNS
+154 YTLAVKNPRNA
-165 TIEVT
+165 TIEVS

-181 NGRSNFD
+181 NGRTQFD

-212 KVTGAIATVNSKT
+212 KVTGAIATVNSKK
-225 IEERYTPSLM
+225 IEERYSPSLM

-244 LSTYGGKLT
+244 LSTYGGKMT

-329 SNVTVYDKYN
+329 SNVTVYSKRN
-339 MDYASN
+339 MDYAQN
-345 FYMNAEQQIAVEKK
+345 FYMTPEQQIKLERDY
-359 YDYWYFFE
+359 YDYYYFHNDGE
-367 REDAAQNIA
+367 VTDPA
-376 SYETSLQS
+376 SSMQSSLNS
-384 GSGYLSP
+384 GTGYISP
-391 IEYAYYKWAKGE
+391 IDYAYYKAYIGE
-403 GSQSEIDALCS
+403 GTMSDIDALCA
-414 RLAKNNFAQEYA
+414 RLAQNNFAQEFA
-426 DAVYRRQVLQQY
+426 DAVYRRQVIQQY
-438 NLAIRSRSDRFQSN
+438 NLALRSRSDRFQSN
-452 FVVNWKHDNAGTINT
+452 FVVNWKNDNSGIINT

-491 VNGIYGNSRFCGQL
+491 VNGIYGTSRFSGQL
-505 AGRYGTETY
+505 QGRYGDVTY

-520 SPWMYPAYESLYNDD
+520 SPWSYPAYESLYNSD
-535 GTPALLYTWYNGNQ
+535 GTPQLLYTWYNGNQ

-559 KEVGINLI
+559 KEVGINIL
-567 DEFYNNTVNTKRQYM
+567 DEMYNNVVNTKRQYM
-582 RYHGDLLFKVF
+582 RYHGDLLFKIA
-593 KGLTANVQFVYET
+593 KGLTANAQLVYET
-606 DHRTTDWFATQES
+606 DHRTIDWLANQES
-619 HAAKTMYN
+619 HAAKSMYN
-627 AYTDVD
+627 AYTIVD
-633 AYGNVTHLTPATG
+633 YMGNVSHLTPAAG
-646 GIKSSK
+646 GIRSAT

-664 LNYANTFGKH
+664 VNYANTFGKH
-674 EIVALAGLEFRETLF
+674 EIVALAGIEFRETLF
-689 AGTRA
+689 AGTRS

-712 FASISQMRYS
+712 FATISQMRYS
-722 NTYMAIGGGFP
+722 TSYMASSSGFP
-733 ANQFVYDPYI
+733 ANQFVYNPYI
-743 SGNMAPVV
+743 AGNMAPVV

-773 LFGSFRKDYA
+773 VFGSIRKDYA

-819 ALKLRF
+819 ALKLRL

-844 STGLNTST
+844 STGLNTET

-864 PNLKWER
+864 PNLKWEQTR
-871 TLTTNVGLDYSF
+871 TINAGIDFSL

-896 KVGKDLFSYKTLD
+896 KRGLDLFSYKTLD
-909 PTTGFTSMFMNVAD
+909 PTTGFTSMFMNMAD
-923 MENHGV
+923 MINHGV

-939 ERRRSDFGWSSTLTF
+939 ERRRSDFGWSSTFTF

-960 ITNVENPSALAYQM
+960 ITANENPATRAYELTYSDAFM
-974 QSNPYVVGYP
+974 VGYP
-984 TSALW
+984 SSALW
-989 SYRFAGISDMEGE
+989 SYRFADISDVEGE
-1002 EGQTLWYTGTNPE
+1002 RGQARWYVEDDVKT
-1015 KWYTDEDRKSHGA
+1015 TDAQSA
-1028 SGAGKDALVY
+1028 SISIMEY

-1053 FTWNGLSLNILMA
+1053 FTWNGLSLNVLMA

-1076 AEVETFGVGSGAAL
+1076 TENETFGVAQGSAVP
-1090 QSYFL
+1090 SYFL
-1095 NGWTPEHRT
+1095 NAWTPENRT
-1104 ETPGIGRYASN
+1104 NTPGIGRYASH
-1115 SLGSEPR
+1115 SIGSANTNTNL
-1122 YSDISVRSAAF
+1122 YVRNAAF

-1148 WARKIGASRVN
+1148 WVRRIGASRMN
-1159 LQFQVDNLPAV
+1159 LQFQVDNIPAL
-1170 WTAFRPG
+1170 WTAFKPWK
-1177 REMSYYDKGL
+1177 EMSYYPKSVKY
-1187 RFDPE
+1187 DPE
-1192 TLGIPMR
+1192 TAGIPMR
-1199 SSYIFGLHIN
+1199 PSYIFGLHIN

>member
-1 MSVKHFFK
+1 MSVKHFLK
-9 GMFLVLAL
+9 MMSLAMVLL
-17 VLVSAQTVSAQNI
+17 LGSAQLASAQNI

-89 NYKILDRQIA
+89 NYKILDKQIA
-99 LSPAATTAQQQGQAG
+99 LSPAATTAQQQGQSG
-114 RGGAIVLK
+114 RGAVMLK

-128 DGMPVAGAAVQN
+128 DGMPVAGAAIQN
-140 VTEKTYAIT
+140 LTEKTYAIT

-154 YTLAVKNPRNS
+154 YTLAVKDPRNS

-181 NGRSNFD
+181 NGRSTFD
-188 VQMTYS
+188 VQMSYS

-282 NPYDIESVNV
+282 NPYDIESINV

-329 SNVTVYDKYN
+329 SNVTVFSKHD
-339 MDYASN
+339 MDYARN
-345 FYMNAEQQIAVEKK
+345 FYMNAEQQIALEKNY
-359 YDYWYFFE
+359 YDYYYFHNE
-367 REDAAQNIA
+367 GEVTNPAQTMEQNLLA
-376 SYETSLQS
+376 GT
-384 GSGYLSP
+384 GYVSP
-391 IEYAYYKWAKGE
+391 IDYAYYRMFIGE
-403 GSQSEIDALCS
+403 GTQAEIDQLCNQLS
-414 RLAKNNFAQEYA
+414 KNNFAQQYA
-426 DAVYRRQVLQQY
+426 DAVYRRQLMQQY
-438 NLAIRSRSDRFQSN
+438 NLALRSRSDRFQSN
-452 FVVNWKHDNAGTINT
+452 FVVNWRNDNQGVINS

-476 KGSYDVAKWLTATVA
+476 KGSYDVTKWLTATVA
-491 VNGIYGNSRFCGQL
+491 VNGIYGNQRAKG
-505 AGRYGTETY
+505 YT
-514 DYNGFS
+514 YNGFD
-520 SPWMYPAYESLYNDD
+520 SPWSYPAYESLYNTD
-535 GTPALLYTWYNGNQ
+535 GSAKLLYTWFNGNQ

-559 KEVGINLI
+559 KETGINLV
-567 DEFYNNTVNTKRQYM
+567 DEYYNNVMNTKRQYM
-582 RYHGDLLFKVF
+582 RYHGDLLFKIV
-593 KGLTANVQFVYET
+593 KGLTANAQFVYET
-606 DHRTTDWFATQES
+606 DHRTADWYATQES
-619 HAAKTMYN
+619 QAAKTIYN
-627 AYTDVD
+627 AYTEIDP
-633 AYGNVTHLTPATG
+633 YGNVTHITPAAG
-646 GIKSSK
+646 GFRAAQ
-652 NQDGRYWTARGQ
+652 NVDGRYWTARGQ
-664 LNYANTFGKH
+664 LNYAGTFGKH
-674 EIVALAGLEFRETLF
+674 EIVALAGMEFRETLYS
-689 AGTRA
+689 GTSA

-712 FASISQMRYS
+712 FSTISQMRYS
-722 NTYMAIGGGFP
+722 NSYMALGGGFP
-733 ANQFVYDPYI
+733 AIQFAYEPYI
-743 SGNMAPVV
+743 ADNMSPVV
-751 EQHHRYASGYANFTY
+751 EDHHRYASGYANFTY

-773 LFGSFRKDYA
+773 VFGSVRKDYA

-805 INNEDFL
+805 INNESFL
-812 KGVNWIN
+812 RGVNWIN
-819 ALKLRF
+819 ALKLRL

-844 STGLNTST
+844 STGLNYYT
-852 NQPYGEIESPAN
+852 NEPFGVIQSPAN

-871 TLTTNVGLDYSF
+871 TLTSNVGLDFSF

-923 MENHGV
+923 MVNNGV

-960 ITNVENPSALAYQM
+960 ITNVENASTRAYELL
-974 QSNPYVVGYP
+974 SNPYRVGYP

-989 SYRFAGISDMEGE
+989 SWRFAGISEADGE
-1002 EGQTLWYTGTNPE
+1002 KGQTLWYSDN
-1015 KWYTDEDRKSHGA
+1015 DRKTHSA
-1028 SGAGKDALVY
+1028 QSGSVETMAY
-1038 SGQSEPVVIAGLDNR
+1038 SGQAEPVVIAGLD
-1053 FTWNGLSLNILMA
+1053 
-1066 YYGGHKMRAL
+1066 
-1076 AEVETFGVGSGAAL
+1076 
-1090 QSYFL
+1090 
-1095 NGWTPEHRT
+1095 
-1104 ETPGIGRYASN
+1104 
-1115 SLGSEPR
+1115 
-1122 YSDISVRSAAF
+1122 
-1133 LKIRNIVLGY
+1133 
-1143 ELPEN
+1143 
-1148 WARKIGASRVN
+1148 
-1159 LQFQVDNLPAV
+1159 
-1170 WTAFRPG
+1170 
-1177 REMSYYDKGL
+1177 
-1187 RFDPE
+1187 
-1192 TLGIPMR
+1192 
-1199 SSYIFGLHIN
+1199 
-1209 F
+1209 

>member
-9 GMFLVLAL
+9 GMFLALAL

-80 DQMLKPLNI
+80 DQMLHPLNI

-140 VTEKTYAIT
+140 LTEKTYAIT

-212 KVTGAIATVNSKT
+212 KVTGAIATVNSKK
-225 IEERYTPSLM
+225 IEERYSPSLM

-244 LSTYGGKLT
+244 LSTYGGKMT

-282 NPYDIESVNV
+282 NPYDIESINV

-329 SNVTVYDKYN
+329 SNVTIYSKRN
-339 MDYASN
+339 MDYAQN
-345 FYMNAEQQIAVEKK
+345 FYMTPEQQIKVERDY
-359 YDYWYFFE
+359 YDYYYFHNDGE
-367 REDAAQNIA
+367 VTDPAASMQ
-376 SYETSLQS
+376 SSLNS
-384 GSGYLSP
+384 GSGYISP
-391 IEYAYYKWAKGE
+391 IDYAYYKAYIGE
-403 GSQSEIDALCS
+403 GTMSDIDALCA
-414 RLAKNNFAQEYA
+414 RLAQNNFAQEFA
-426 DAVYRRQVLQQY
+426 DAVYRRQVIQQY
-438 NLAIRSRSDRFQSN
+438 NLALRSRSDRFQSN
-452 FVVNWKHDNAGTINT
+452 FVVNWKNDNSGIINT

-491 VNGIYGNSRFCGQL
+491 VNGIYGTSRFSGNL
-505 AGRYGTETY
+505 MGRYGDVVY

-520 SPWMYPAYESLYNDD
+520 SPWEYPAYESFYNSD
-535 GTPALLYTWYNGNQ
+535 GTPQLLYTWYNGNQ

-559 KEVGINLI
+559 KEVGINIL
-567 DEFYNNTVNTKRQYM
+567 DEMYNNVVNTKRQYM
-582 RYHGDLLFKVF
+582 RYHGDLLFKIA
-593 KGLTANVQFVYET
+593 KGLTANAQLVYET
-606 DHRTTDWFATQES
+606 DHRTIDWLANQES
-619 HAAKTMYN
+619 HAAKSMYN
-627 AYTDVD
+627 AYTIVD
-633 AYGNVTHLTPATG
+633 NLGNVTHLTPAAG
-646 GIKSSK
+646 GIRSAT

-664 LNYANTFGKH
+664 VNYGNTFGKH
-674 EIVALAGLEFRETLF
+674 EIVALAGMEFRETLF
-689 AGTRA
+689 AGTRS

-712 FASISQMRYS
+712 FATISQMRYS
-722 NTYMAIGGGFP
+722 TTYMAGGNGFP

-773 LFGSFRKDYA
+773 VFGSIRKDYA

-794 RPLWSAGVAWN
+794 RPLWSAGVSWN
-805 INNEDFL
+805 VNNEDFL
-812 KGVNWIN
+812 RGVNWIN
-819 ALKLRF
+819 ALKLRL

-844 STGLNTST
+844 STGLNTDT

-871 TLTTNVGLDYSF
+871 TLTTNVGLDFSL

-909 PTTGFTSMFMNVAD
+909 PTTGFTSMFMNLAD
-923 MENHGV
+923 MTNHGV

-960 ITNVENPSALAYQM
+960 ITNNENPATRAYELTYSTAYM
-974 QSNPYVVGYP
+974 VGYP
-984 TSALW
+984 SSALW
-989 SYRFAGISDMEGE
+989 SYRFADISDVTGERGEVRWYVEDNNVTTTPSSRSIGIME
-1002 EGQTLWYTGTNPE
+1002 
-1015 KWYTDEDRKSHGA
+1015 
-1028 SGAGKDALVY
+1028 Y

-1053 FTWNGLSLNILMA
+1053 FTWNGLSLNVLMA

-1076 AEVETFGVGSGAAL
+1076 TENETFGVAQGQAIP
-1090 QSYFL
+1090 SYFL
-1095 NGWTPEHRT
+1095 NAWTPENPT
-1104 ETPGIGRYASN
+1104 NTPGIGRYSAQSI
-1115 SLGSEPR
+1115 GSENT
-1122 YSDISVRSAAF
+1122 YTDLYVRNAAF

-1148 WARKIGASRVN
+1148 WARRIGATRVN
-1159 LQFQVDNLPAV
+1159 LQFQVDNIPAL
-1170 WTAFRPG
+1170 WTAFKPWK
-1177 REMSYYDKGL
+1177 EMSYYPKSVKY
-1187 RFDPE
+1187 DPE
-1192 TLGIPMR
+1192 TAGIPMR
-1199 SSYIFGLHIN
+1199 PSYIFGLHIN

>member
-1 MSVKHFFK
+1 MSVKHFLK
-9 GMFLVLAL
+9 MMSLAL
-17 VLVSAQTVSAQNI
+17 ALLLGSVQLASAQNI

-89 NYKILDRQIA
+89 NYKILDKQIA
-99 LSPAATTAQQQGQAG
+99 LSPAATTAQQQGQSG
-114 RGGAIVLK
+114 RGAVMLK

-128 DGMPVAGAAVQN
+128 DGMPVAGAAIQN
-140 VTEKTYAIT
+140 LTEKTYAIT

-154 YTLAVKNPRNS
+154 YTLAVKDPRNS

-181 NGRSNFD
+181 NGRSTFD
-188 VQMTYS
+188 VQMSYS

-282 NPYDIESVNV
+282 NPYDIESINV

-329 SNVTVYDKYN
+329 SNVTIFAKHD
-339 MDYASN
+339 MDYAHN
-345 FYMNAEQQIAVEKK
+345 FYMNAEQQIALEKNY
-359 YDYWYFFE
+359 YDYYYFHNE
-367 REDAAQNIA
+367 GEVTNPAQ
-376 SYETSLQS
+376 SMEQSLLA
-384 GSGYLSP
+384 GSGYISP
-391 IEYAYYKWAKGE
+391 IDYAYYRMFIGE
-403 GSQSEIDALCS
+403 GTQAEIDQLCNQLS
-414 RLAKNNFAQEYA
+414 KNNFAQQYA
-426 DAVYRRQVLQQY
+426 DAVYRRQLLQQY
-438 NLAIRSRSDRFQSN
+438 NLALRSRSDRFQSN
-452 FVVNWKHDNAGTINT
+452 FVVNWRNDNAGVINT

-491 VNGIYGNSRFCGQL
+491 VNGIYGNQRSKG
-505 AGRYGTETY
+505 YT
-514 DYNGFS
+514 YNGFD
-520 SPWMYPAYESLYNDD
+520 SPWMTPAYESLYNTD
-535 GTPALLYTWYNGNQ
+535 GSAKLLYTWYNGNQ

-559 KEVGINLI
+559 KETGINLV
-567 DEFYNNTVNTKRQYM
+567 DEYYNNVLNTKRQYM
-582 RYHGDLLFKVF
+582 RYHGDLLFKLF
-593 KGLTANVQFVYET
+593 KGLTANAQFVYET
-606 DHRTTDWFATQES
+606 DHRTADWYATQES
-619 HAAKTMYN
+619 QAAKTIYN
-627 AYTDVD
+627 AYTEVD
-633 AYGNVTHLTPATG
+633 PYGNVTHLTPASG
-646 GIKSSK
+646 GFRAAQ
-652 NQDGRYWTARGQ
+652 NVDGRYWTARGQ
-664 LNYANTFGKH
+664 LNYSGSFGKH
-674 EIVALAGLEFRETLF
+674 EIVALAGLEFRETLYS
-689 AGTRA
+689 GTSA

-706 STQTID
+706 STATID

-722 NTYMAIGGGFP
+722 STYMALGGGFP
-733 ANQFVYDPYI
+733 AVQFAYDPYI
-743 SGNMAPVV
+743 RSNMDPVV

-805 INNEDFL
+805 INNEEFL
-812 KGVNWIN
+812 KPVSWIN

-844 STGLNTST
+844 STDLNYYT
-852 NQPYGEIESPAN
+852 NEPFGVIESPAN

-871 TLTTNVGLDYSF
+871 TLTSNVGLDFSF

-923 MENHGV
+923 MVNNGV
-929 ELTFTGDWIR
+929 ELTFTGDWVR

-960 ITNVENPSALAYQM
+960 ITNVENASTRAYELL
-974 QSNPYVVGYP
+974 SNPYVVGYP

-989 SYRFAGISDMEGE
+989 SWQFAGISEADGE
-1002 EGQTLWYTGTNPE
+1002 KGQTLWYSDN
-1015 KWYTDEDRKSHGA
+1015 DRKTHSA
-1028 SGAGKDALVY
+1028 QSGSVETMAY
-1038 SGQSEPVVIAGLDNR
+1038 SGQAEPVVIAGLDNR
-1053 FTWNGLSLNILMA
+1053 FTWNGLSLSILMA
-1066 YYGGHKMRAL
+1066 YYGGHVMRAL
-1076 AEVETFGVGSGAAL
+1076 NENETFGVGSGQAVP
-1090 QSYFL
+1090 SYFL
-1095 NGWTPEHRT
+1095 NAWTPEHKT
-1104 ETPGIGRYASN
+1104 DTPGIGRYSSSAI
-1115 SLGSEPR
+1115 GSECK
-1122 YSDISVRSAAF
+1122 YSDISVRNAAF

-1159 LQFQVDNLPAV
+1159 LQFQVDNIPAL
-1170 WTAFRPG
+1170 WTAFNPG
-1177 REMSYYDKGL
+1177 RDIPYYEKGV

-1192 TLGIPMR
+1192 TLGIPQR

>member
-1 MSVKHFFK
+1 M
-9 GMFLVLAL
+9 
-17 VLVSAQTVSAQNI
+17 
-30 TLNFDRTPL
+30 
-39 KTVLNEIQKQVDY
+39 
-52 TFVYNDQQVG
+52 
-62 ADKPVTI
+62 
-69 HVQNAGLTAVL
+69 
-80 DQMLKPLNI
+80 
-89 NYKILDRQIA
+89 
-99 LSPAATTAQQQGQAG
+99 
-114 RGGAIVLK
+114 LK

-128 DGMPVAGAAVQN
+128 DGLPVAGAAIQN
-140 VTEKTYAIT
+140 LTEKTYAIT

-154 YTLAVKNPRNS
+154 YTLAVKDPRN
-165 TIEVT
+165 TTVEVS
-170 FLGMDTVTEPL
+170 FLGMDTVTESL
-181 NGRSNFD
+181 NGRNHFD

-212 KVTGAIATVNSKT
+212 KVTGAIATVNSKA

-329 SNVTVYDKYN
+329 SNVTVFSKHD
-339 MDYASN
+339 MDYARN
-345 FYMNAEQQIAVEKK
+345 FYMNAEQQVALEKNY
-359 YDYWYFFE
+359 YDYYYFHNDGE
-367 REDAAQNIA
+367 VTNPAQSMEQNLLA
-376 SYETSLQS
+376 GT
-384 GSGYLSP
+384 GYVSP
-391 IEYAYYKWAKGE
+391 IDYAYYRMFIGE
-403 GSQSEIDALCS
+403 GTQAEIDQLCNQLS
-414 RLAKNNFAQEYA
+414 KNNFAQQYA
-426 DAVYRRQVLQQY
+426 DAVYRRQVMQQY
-438 NLAIRSRSDRFQSN
+438 NLALRSRSDRFQSN
-452 FVVNWKHDNAGTINT
+452 FVVNWRNDNAGVINT

-476 KGSYDVAKWLTATVA
+476 KGSYDVTKWLTATVA
-491 VNGIYGNSRFCGQL
+491 VNGIYGNQRAKG
-505 AGRYGTETY
+505 YT
-514 DYNGFS
+514 YNGFD
-520 SPWMYPAYESLYNDD
+520 SPWTAPAYESLYNSD
-535 GTPALLYTWYNGNQ
+535 GSAKLLYTWFNGNP

-559 KEVGINLI
+559 KETGINLV
-567 DEFYNNTVNTKRQYM
+567 DEYYNNVVNTKRQYM
-582 RYHGDLLFKVF
+582 RYHGDLLFKIVN
-593 KGLTANVQFVYET
+593 GLTANAQFVYET
-606 DHRTTDWFATQES
+606 DHRTADWYATQES
-619 HAAKTMYN
+619 QAAKTIYN
-627 AYTDVD
+627 AYTEIDP
-633 AYGNVTHLTPATG
+633 YGNVTHITPAAG
-646 GIKSSK
+646 GFRAAQ
-652 NQDGRYWTARGQ
+652 NVDGRYWTARGQ
-664 LNYANTFGKH
+664 LNYAGTFGKH
-674 EIVALAGLEFRETLF
+674 EIVALAGMEFRETLY
-689 AGTRA
+689 AGTSA

-712 FASISQMRYS
+712 FATISQMRYS
-722 NTYMAIGGGFP
+722 NSYMALGGGFP
-733 ANQFVYDPYI
+733 AIQFAYEPYI
-743 SGNMAPVV
+743 SRNMSPVV
-751 EQHHRYASGYANFTY
+751 EDHHRYASGYANFTY

-773 LFGSFRKDYA
+773 VFGSVRKDYA

-788 NVKLRG
+788 NVKLCG

-805 INNEDFL
+805 INNESFL
-812 KGVNWIN
+812 RSVSWIN
-819 ALKLRF
+819 ALKLRL

-844 STGLNTST
+844 STGLNYYT
-852 NQPYGEIESPAN
+852 NEPFGVIQSPAN

-871 TLTTNVGLDYSF
+871 TLTSNVGLDFSF

-923 MENHGV
+923 MVNNGA

-960 ITNVENPSALAYQM
+960 ITNVENASTRAYELL
-974 QSNPYVVGYP
+974 SNPYRVGYP

-989 SYRFAGISDMEGE
+989 SWRFAGISEADGE
-1002 EGQTLWYTGTNPE
+1002 KGMTLWYSDN
-1015 KWYTDEDRKSHGA
+1015 DRKTHSAQSA
-1028 SGAGKDALVY
+1028 SVDVMEY
-1038 SGQSEPVVIAGLDNR
+1038 SGQAEPVVIAGLDNR
-1053 FTWNGLSLNILMA
+1053 FTWNGLSLSVLMA
-1066 YYGGHKMRAL
+1066 YYGGHRMRAL
-1076 AEVETFGVGSGAAL
+1076 AEDETFGVGSGLAVP
-1090 QSYFL
+1090 SYFL
-1095 NGWTPEHRT
+1095 NAWTPENPT
-1104 ETPGIGRYASN
+1104 NTPGIGRYSSN
-1115 SLGSEPR
+1115 ALGPEPST
-1122 YSDISVRSAAF
+1122 SDISVRNAAF

-1159 LQFQVDNLPAV
+1159 LQFQVDNIPAL
-1170 WTAFRPG
+1170 WTAFNPG
-1177 REMSYYDKGL
+1177 RDIPYYEKGV

-1192 TLGIPMR
+1192 TLGIPQR

>member
-9 GMFLVLAL
+9 GMVLVLMLLLGTSQLA
-17 VLVSAQTVSAQNI
+17 SAQKL
-30 TLNFDRTPL
+30 TLNFDKAPL

-52 TFVYNDQQVG
+52 TFVYNDQQIG
-62 ADKPVTI
+62 ANRAVSINVKDEALTSALDK
-69 HVQNAGLTAVL
+69 LF
-80 DQMLKPLNI
+80 KPLGI
-89 NYKILDRQIA
+89 SYKILDKQIA
-99 LSPAATTAQQQGQAG
+99 LSAAPVADANQQGQAG
-114 RGGAIVLK
+114 PAGIVR

-128 DGMPVAGAAVQN
+128 DGLPVAGAAIQN
-140 VTEKTYAIT
+140 LNEKTYAIT
-149 DVNGN
+149 DVNGY
-154 YTLAVKNPRNS
+154 YTLAVKNPKNA
-165 TIEVT
+165 TIEVS

-181 NGRSNFD
+181 NGRTQFD

-194 RMFIEGAVVTGYQ
+194 RMFLDGAVVTGYQ

-225 IEERYTPSLM
+225 IEERYSPSLM

-312 ITTKSARE
+312 VTTKSARE

-329 SNVTVYDKYN
+329 SNVTVYSKRN
-339 MDYASN
+339 MDYAQN
-345 FYMNAEQQIAVEKK
+345 FYMTPEQQIKLERDY
-359 YDYWYFFE
+359 YDYYFFHNDGE
-367 REDAAQNIA
+367 VTDPASSMESSIAQ
-376 SYETSLQS
+376 
-384 GSGYLSP
+384 GSGYISP
-391 IEYAYYKWAKGE
+391 INYAYYKAFIGE
-403 GSQSEIDALCS
+403 GTMSDIDALCA
-414 RLAKNNFAQEYA
+414 RLANNNFAQDYA
-426 DAVYRRQVLQQY
+426 DAVYRRQIIQQY
-438 NLAIRSRSDRFQSN
+438 NLALRSRSDKFQSN
-452 FVVNWKHDNAGTINT
+452 FVVNWKNDNSGVINT

-491 VNGIYGNSRFCGQL
+491 VNGIYGTSRTKGL
-505 AGRYGTETY
+505 
-514 DYNGFS
+514 DYNGFD
-520 SPWMYPAYESLYNDD
+520 SPWAYPAYESLYNTD
-535 GTPALLYTWYNGNQ
+535 GSSNLLYTWYNGNQ

-559 KEVGINLI
+559 KELGINLV
-567 DEFYNNTVNTKRQYM
+567 DEYYNNVMNTKRQYM
-582 RYHGDLLFKVF
+582 RYHGDLLFKIF
-593 KGLTANVQFVYET
+593 KGLTANAQFVYET
-606 DHRTTDWFATQES
+606 NHRTADWYANQES
-619 HAAKTMYN
+619 HATKTMYN
-627 AYTDVD
+627 AYTNVD
-633 AYGNVTHLTPATG
+633 AFGNVSHLTPAAG
-646 GIKSSK
+646 GIRAAQ
-652 NQDGRYWTARGQ
+652 NTDGRYWTARGQ

-674 EIVALAGLEFRETLF
+674 EIVALAGMEFRETLY
-689 AGTRA
+689 AGTSS

-712 FASISQMRYS
+712 FATLSQTRYS
-722 NTYMAIGGGFP
+722 SSFMAAGGGFP
-733 ANQFVYDPYI
+733 AMQFVYNPYI
-743 SGNMAPVV
+743 SSSMSPVV
-751 EQHHRYASGYANFTY
+751 EQHHRFASGYANFTY

-773 LFGSFRKDYA
+773 VFGSFRKDYA

-812 KGVNWIN
+812 KGVDWIN
-819 ALKLRF
+819 ALKLRI

-844 STGLNTST
+844 STGLNLDT
-852 NQPYGEIESPAN
+852 NQPYGTIESPAN
-864 PNLKWER
+864 PNLKWEQTR
-871 TLTTNVGLDYSF
+871 TANVGIDYSF

-896 KVGKDLFSYKTLD
+896 KRGLDLFSYKTLD
-909 PTTGFTSMFMNVAD
+909 PTTGFTSMFMNMAD
-923 MENHGV
+923 MTNHGV
-929 ELTFTGDWIR
+929 ELTFTGDWVR

-960 ITNVENPSALAYQM
+960 ITANENPATRAYELTAYNAYM
-974 QSNPYVVGYP
+974 VGYP
-984 TSALW
+984 VSGIW
-989 SYRFAGISDMEGE
+989 SYRFAGISDQEGE
-1002 EGQTLWYTGTNPE
+1002 KGMTLWYVE
-1015 KWYTDEDRKSHGA
+1015 DDRKVHSAQSA
-1028 SGAGKDALVY
+1028 SIETVVY
-1038 SGQSEPVVIAGLDNR
+1038 SGQTDPVVVAGLDNR

-1066 YYGGHKMRAL
+1066 YYGGHVMRAL
-1076 AEVETFGVGSGAAL
+1076 NEIETFGVAQGAAVA
-1090 QSYFL
+1090 SYFV
-1095 NGWTPEHRT
+1095 NAWTPENPT
-1104 ETPGIGRYASN
+1104 ETPGIGRYASY
-1115 SLGSEPR
+1115 SLGSEQR
-1122 YSDISVRSAAF
+1122 YSDISVRNAAF

-1148 WARKIGASRVN
+1148 WVRKVGASRVN
-1159 LQFQVDNLPAV
+1159 LQFQVDNIPAV
-1170 WTAFRPG
+1170 WTAFKPYK
-1177 REMSYYDKGL
+1177 EMSYYPKSVKY
-1187 RFDPE
+1187 DPE
-1192 TLGIPMR
+1192 TAGIPMR
-1199 SSYIFGLHIN
+1199 PSYIFGLHIN

>member
-1 MSVKHFFK
+1 MSAKHFLK
-9 GMFLVLAL
+9 GAVLSLMLLLGA
-17 VLVSAQTVSAQNI
+17 ARPASAQNI

-69 HVQNAGLTAVL
+69 HVQDAGLAAVL
-80 DQMLKPLNI
+80 DQMLRPLNI
-89 NYKILDRQIA
+89 NYKILDKQIA
-99 LSPAATTAQQQGQAG
+99 LSPAATAQQGQAG
-114 RGGAIVLK
+114 RGAVMLK

-128 DGMPVAGAAVQN
+128 DGLPIAGAAIQN
-140 VTEKTYAIT
+140 LTEKTYAIT
-149 DVNGN
+149 DLNGI
-154 YTLAVKNPRNS
+154 YTLAVRNPRNS
-165 TIEVT
+165 TIEVS

-181 NGRSNFD
+181 NGRTNFD

-194 RMFIEGAVVTGYQ
+194 KMFIEGAVVTGYQ

-212 KVTGAIATVNSKT
+212 KVTGAIATVNSKA

-244 LSTYGGKLT
+244 LSTYGGKMT

-259 MYAEANPLLVVD
+259 MYAEADPLLVVD
-271 GLPMEGSIDDL
+271 GLPMEGSINDL

-312 ITTKSARE
+312 VTTKSARE

-329 SNVTVYDKYN
+329 TNVTVYSKHN
-339 MDYASN
+339 MDYTQN
-345 FYMNAEQQIAVEKK
+345 FYLNAEQQVALEKSY
-359 YDYWYFFE
+359 YDYYYFHNE
-367 REDAAQNIA
+367 GEVTNPAQSMEQN
-376 SYETSLQS
+376 LLS
-384 GSGYLSP
+384 GTGYVSP
-391 IEYAYYKWAKGE
+391 IDYAYYRMFIGE
-403 GSQSEIDALCS
+403 GTQAEIDQLCNQLS
-414 RLAKNNFAQEYA
+414 KNNFAQEYA
-426 DAVYRRQVLQQY
+426 DAVYRRQVMQQY
-438 NLAIRSRSDRFQSN
+438 NLALRSRSDRFQSN
-452 FVVNWKHDNAGTINT
+452 FVINWRNDNAGVINT

-491 VNGIYGNSRFCGQL
+491 VNGIYGSSREQ
-505 AGRYGTETY
+505 GTT
-514 DYNGFS
+514 YNGLG
-520 SPWMYPAYESLYNDD
+520 SPWNYPAYESLYNSD
-535 GTPALLYTWYNGNQ
+535 GSDKLIYTWYNGNP

-559 KEVGINLI
+559 KETGLNLV
-567 DEFYNNTVNTKRQYM
+567 DEFYNNTVNSKRQYM
-582 RYHGDLLFKVF
+582 RYHGDLLFKIV
-593 KGLTANVQFVYET
+593 KGLTANAQFVYET
-606 DHRTTDWFATQES
+606 DHRTNDWYANQES
-619 HAAKTMYN
+619 QAAKVIYN
-627 AYTDVD
+627 AYTEIDPM
-633 AYGNVTHLTPATG
+633 GNVTHITPAAG
-646 GIKSSK
+646 GFRAAR
-652 NQDGRYWTARGQ
+652 NLDGRYWTARGQ
-664 LNYANTFGKH
+664 LNYAGTFGRH
-674 EIVALAGLEFRETLF
+674 EIVALAGLEFRETLY
-689 AGTRA
+689 AGTSA

-712 FASISQMRYS
+712 LATISQMRYS
-722 NTYMAIGGGFP
+722 SNYMALGGGFP
-733 ANQFVYDPYI
+733 ALQFAYTPYI
-743 SGNMAPVV
+743 ADNMSPVV

-773 LFGSFRKDYA
+773 VFGSFRKDYA

-805 INNEDFL
+805 INNENFM
-812 KGVNWIN
+812 KGVSWIN
-819 ALKLRF
+819 ALKLRL

-844 STGLNTST
+844 STGLNYYT
-852 NQPYGEIESPAN
+852 NEPFGTIESPAN

-871 TLTTNVGLDYSF
+871 TLTSNAGLDFSF

-896 KVGKDLFSYKTLD
+896 KLGKDLFSYKTLD

-923 MENHGV
+923 MVNHGV

-939 ERRRSDFGWSSTLTF
+939 ERRRSDLGWSSTLTF
-954 AVNKNK
+954 ALNKNR
-960 ITNVENPSALAYQM
+960 ITNVENASTRAYELE
-974 QSNPYVVGYP
+974 SNPYREGYP

-989 SYRFAGISDMEGE
+989 SYRFAGISDAEGE
-1002 EGQTLWYTGTNPE
+1002 KGQTLWFSDN
-1015 KWYTDEDRKSHGA
+1015 DRKTHFATS
-1028 SGAGKDALVY
+1028 SSVDVMEY
-1038 SGQSEPVVIAGLDNR
+1038 SGQTEPVVIVGLDNR
-1053 FTWNGLSLNILMA
+1053 FTWNGLSLSVLMA
-1066 YYGGHKMRAL
+1066 YYGGHVMRAL
-1076 AEVETFGVGSGAAL
+1076 AETETFDVGSGGVP
-1090 QSYFL
+1090 SYFL
-1095 NGWTPEHRT
+1095 NAWTPENKT
-1104 ETPGIGRYASN
+1104 NTPGIGRYSSSAI
-1115 SLGSEPR
+1115 GHEPSK
-1122 YSDISVRSAAF
+1122 SDISVHSAAF

-1148 WARKIGASRVN
+1148 WARRIGASRVN
-1159 LQFQVDNLPAV
+1159 LQFQVDNIPAI
-1170 WTAFRPG
+1170 WTAFNPG
-1177 REMSYYDKGL
+1177 RDISYYDKSV

-1192 TLGIPMR
+1192 TLGIPQR